1 MSSSHAES
9 GSPRLTRWRTL
20 LTLGLA
26 IYGWR
31 CLTTPA
37 DYRWLDSLDLAIHE
51 TGHLVFAFGGET
63 LTLLGGSLMQILVPF
78 TLAVALWRSHDYHG
92 ATVPLWWMGQNCWN
106 ISVYVKDARS
116 QELPLVGGGEH
127 DWALL
132 LGQWGWLDRDQALG
146 GAIYLVGVAVYLIAI
161 VGGWLLLWG
170 TTQQGTKEGPSSA
183 AKTETGSL

>member
-1 MSSSHAES
+1 V
-9 GSPRLTRWRTL
+9 PRILTTTPSRQKYWRTL
-20 LTLGLA
+20 LTIVLA

-31 CLTTPA
+31 CLRTPA

-51 TGHLVFAFGGET
+51 AGHLLFAFGGET
-63 LTLLGGSLMQILVPF
+63 LTLLGGTLMQVLVPLVF
-78 TLAVALWRSHDYHG
+78 AVALWRNGDRHG
-92 ATVPLWWMGQNCWN
+92 ATVPLWWLGQNCWN

-132 LGQWGWLDRDQALG
+132 LGQWGWLDRDQGLG
-146 GAIYLVGVAVYLIAI
+146 GAIYLVGVLLYAAAI

-170 TTQQGTKEGPSSA
+170 TTGSGRKPSS
-183 AKTETGSL
+183 SP